1 MKNFSDYAKIAINRH
16 GLRGNNAL
24 AKMLCITSAGMSHLN
39 TGKTLPT
46 ESTMI
51 KLAELAGLPK
61 EEALIDLNLWRSAKN
76 PELKTVWT
84 RIAKM
89 MKYAF
94 LAVFACPEKVNA
106 ADFRLPATHDTFC
119 VISTTL
125 AVFACCFLLL
135 HIIHYATICPVVIF
149 ALLAAIFALFIIKLL
164 NGGNYG
170 RTGKNIC

>member
-1 MKNFSDYAKIAINRH
+1 MKNFSEYANTAINRH

-76 PELKTVWT
+76 PELQTIWT
-84 RIAKM
+84 RISKM
-89 MKYAF
+89 IRYAILTF
-94 LAVFACPEKVNA
+94 FACPEKVNA
-106 ADFRLPATHDTFC
+106 ADFRFSPDDTTFST
-119 VISTTL
+119 ISITCL
-125 AVFACCFLLL
+125 IFVVYFLLL
-135 HIIHYATICPVVIF
+135 HIKHYATISPVFVF
-149 ALLAAIFALFIIKLL
+149 ALLIAFFTLLTLKLL
-164 NGGNYG
+164 IKKRGVKWTN
-170 RTGKNIC
+170 